1 MSADDQNNP
10 DASGTPGLRR
20 ALYWATLGAVFVVL
34 NLLVVQ
40 KEQLLANGQTVLL
53 PLAPV
58 DPRSLMQ
65 GDYMVLRY
73 EAVLRLE
80 QALGKAPARDGK
92 LVLNLDGRQ
101 VATFHAL
108 DSGQQLTANQVTLRF
123 RVRDEIRLGAESFF
137 FQEGKA
143 DHYATAKYGELKVT
157 PTGDAVLVGLRG
169 PNLEKL

>member
-1 MSADDQNNP
+1 MSAESHHIPETNKNN
-10 DASGTPGLRR
+10 GLRR
-20 ALYWATLGAVFVVL
+20 ALYWATLAAVFVAI

-73 EAVLRLE
+73 EAVLDLE
-80 QALGKAPARDGK
+80 RALGQAPARDGK
-92 LVLNLDGRQ
+92 LVLTLDGRQ

-108 DSGQQLTANQVTLRF
+108 DSGQQLTQNQVTLRF

-143 DHYATAKYGELKVT
+143 EHYAVAKYGELKVT
-157 PTGDAVLVGLRG
+157 PSGDAVLVGLRG
-169 PNLEKL
+169 PDLEKL